1 MKSKFTW
8 ILTLCLAFFIQ
19 FSFAQEKTVS
29 GTVTSKSDKMTLP
42 GVNVVVQGTTRGVQ
56 TDFSGTFAI
65 KASVGDRLV
74 FSIVGSKTV
83 VVTVGAQN
91 KINVV
96 LEDDTMMLESVI
108 VEGYNVTKTKAK
120 SNVASVTVSAKTIE
134 GRPNASF
141 IQTLQA
147 QVAGLNV
154 TSGTGQ
160 PGGNSQIIIRGTGS
174 VNGKVEPLFVI
185 DGIPLNSDNF
195 RSINP
200 DDIESV
206 SVLKD
211 AGATSIYGN
220 RGANGVIIVKTKKG
234 EFDSP
239 LSIKYSSTTGF
250 STLQNTKYNLMNA
263 QQLLTLERSFGRGRG
278 FTNGPNG
285 GPMTDAQIA
294 ATTSTDWNDYFFRS
308 GVTQNHVLSLASGGK
323 NTTSFTS
330 IGYFDQQGILKGSDL
345 KRFSFRSNI
354 NGKSNNEKLFYATTT
369 SLNFSRRNEPNAIG
383 TGGVNQNYV
392 LGANNSA
399 PYINPNEYSTSQKL
413 LADYN
418 AQGGTL
424 LLTPLFLIDKLN
436 TFENRIDEFKGLVN
450 LDGGVKLTNDLTLG
464 TSLSFDYTQQN
475 GYTWQSPTAF
485 NTLLFAAAATD
496 PATESQFFQ
505 RDIAISSATRLTY
518 NKTFKEKHTINGG
531 LYLEYIKAHFDG
543 LNFVQ
548 RGLNAKETFPGAGTG
563 YIIDGPANDRNVPTV
578 GAFRNETGLFSYFA
592 NADYDYD
599 SKYGFSAS
607 IRRDATSRFAPEFQW
622 GTFYSLSGRWNIDK
636 EAFMQGSVF
645 NGLKLRGSY
654 GTSGNQDIV
663 NNTYGALNNTREL
676 YIGGVGYNGT
686 QSFVLRQLAVPD
698 LQWETT
704 AQANVGLDFEVFNSR
719 LTGSFDVYRKTTTDL
734 FLPVPISAVN
744 ATGAINANFGSLK
757 NEGVEATLN
766 YGLVKSKVPGGFNLT
781 LNFNGAYNK
790 NTILD
795 IAGTTGSI
803 DPGGITTVTEGKI
816 LNEFKL
822 VRYQGVN
829 PANGNLLFLNA
840 AGEVT
845 ENPNVTTDRVHTGKS
860 AIPLYQGGFGF
871 DASYKGFYMNT
882 NFSYAAEVYRI
893 DFDLSGL
900 QSPTNNIG
908 VFNVSADLLN
918 AWTPENRITNIPALR
933 ATNLALQTNS
943 DRYLTDASYV
953 RLRFASFGYDVPKKM
968 LEKTPFKSVK
978 AFVQGENLVTFSKWR
993 GWDAESPRT
1002 ADQYQYPTPK
1012 IVSVGLQLEF

>member
-29 GTVTSKSDKMTLP
+29 GTVTSKYDNMTLP

-96 LEDDTMMLESVI
+96 LEDDTTMLESVI

-294 ATTSTDWNDYFFRS
+294 ATPSTDWNDYFFRS

-345 KRFSFRSNI
+345 
-354 NGKSNNEKLFYATTT
+354 
-369 SLNFSRRNEPNAIG
+369 
-383 TGGVNQNYV
+383 
-392 LGANNSA
+392 
-399 PYINPNEYSTSQKL
+399 
-413 LADYN
+413 
-418 AQGGTL
+418 
-424 LLTPLFLIDKLN
+424 
-436 TFENRIDEFKGLVN
+436 
-450 LDGGVKLTNDLTLG
+450 
-464 TSLSFDYTQQN
+464 
-475 GYTWQSPTAF
+475 
-485 NTLLFAAAATD
+485 
-496 PATESQFFQ
+496 
-505 RDIAISSATRLTY
+505 
-518 NKTFKEKHTINGG
+518 
-531 LYLEYIKAHFDG
+531 
-543 LNFVQ
+543 
-548 RGLNAKETFPGAGTG
+548 
-563 YIIDGPANDRNVPTV
+563 
-578 GAFRNETGLFSYFA
+578 
-592 NADYDYD
+592 
-599 SKYGFSAS
+599 
-607 IRRDATSRFAPEFQW
+607 
-622 GTFYSLSGRWNIDK
+622 
-636 EAFMQGSVF
+636 
-645 NGLKLRGSY
+645 
-654 GTSGNQDIV
+654 
-663 NNTYGALNNTREL
+663 
-676 YIGGVGYNGT
+676 
-686 QSFVLRQLAVPD
+686 
-698 LQWETT
+698 
-704 AQANVGLDFEVFNSR
+704 
-719 LTGSFDVYRKTTTDL
+719 
-734 FLPVPISAVN
+734 
-744 ATGAINANFGSLK
+744 
-757 NEGVEATLN
+757 
-766 YGLVKSKVPGGFNLT
+766 
-781 LNFNGAYNK
+781 
-790 NTILD
+790 
-795 IAGTTGSI
+795 
-803 DPGGITTVTEGKI
+803 
-816 LNEFKL
+816 
-822 VRYQGVN
+822 
-829 PANGNLLFLNA
+829 
-840 AGEVT
+840 
-845 ENPNVTTDRVHTGKS
+845 
-860 AIPLYQGGFGF
+860 
-871 DASYKGFYMNT
+871 
-882 NFSYAAEVYRI
+882 
-893 DFDLSGL
+893 
-900 QSPTNNIG
+900 
-908 VFNVSADLLN
+908 
-918 AWTPENRITNIPALR
+918 
-933 ATNLALQTNS
+933 
-943 DRYLTDASYV
+943 
-953 RLRFASFGYDVPKKM
+953 
-968 LEKTPFKSVK
+968 
-978 AFVQGENLVTFSKWR
+978 
-993 GWDAESPRT
+993 
-1002 ADQYQYPTPK
+1002 
-1012 IVSVGLQLEF
+1012 